1 MLPQVIPGKFA
12 KHFGDKIEGSIT
24 LESLG
29 GYTFDVQVAKN
40 MGRIVL
46 QSGWK
51 SFVSAHDLKKMDF
64 LVFKYDGMSRMKVLI
79 FDPSGCE
86 KVPPCFVTKNAISG
100 GWKRE
105 EPIDISSSYANL
117 PMRTPET
124 KKKAL
129 KQRDRSRISISSSRS
144 LSNSSG

>member
-1 MLPQVIPGKFA
+1 
-12 KHFGDKIEGSIT
+12 
-24 LESLG
+24 
-29 GYTFDVQVAKN
+29 

-64 LVFKYDGMSRMKVLI
+64 LVFKYDGMSRMKVMI
-79 FDPSGCE
+79 FDLSGCE
-86 KVPPCFVTKNAISG
+86 KVPPCFVIKNAISG
-100 GWKRE
+100 GRKIK